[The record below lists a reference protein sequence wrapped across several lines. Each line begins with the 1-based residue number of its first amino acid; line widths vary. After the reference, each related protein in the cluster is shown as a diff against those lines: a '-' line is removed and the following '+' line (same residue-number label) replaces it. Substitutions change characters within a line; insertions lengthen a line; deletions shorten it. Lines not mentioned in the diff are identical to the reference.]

1 MVTGFF
7 YGEYMTKSTR
17 LRYLLKLPVIAA
29 FILVFMLA
37 KDEIREDFNFD
48 RYDLVEKFKR
58 IIPEAASVEEVNYL
72 NSWSKV
78 YDTEGNEAG
87 GYILSSP
94 FCDDIIGYGGII
106 SIAVLAD
113 ENEKITGITV
123 IGHRETPAWVSGL
136 ENIGF
141 FNSWNDKSLAELEK
155 MHVDA
160 VSGAT
165 YTSDAV
171 GKIIR
176 KRTSIFTGNTEYV
189 RSIPKTE
196 ISLLKS
202 PHEAVLYFILFISL
216 LGIFIKK
223 INKFRIFIQLLSII
237 FFGIMSG
244 KFISVYF
251 LESLSLNGIS
261 FLTSFITIILLVLSV
276 FAPLFFNK
284 HYYCYYICPFGGVQ
298 TILGKIPVKKF
309 VPGANTIIFIRRLR
323 LLIFI
328 SLLIAVSAS
337 VKMDLTMIEPF
348 SIFIFSSA
356 SIITISGSIIILIA
370 SVFMKNPWCFYL
382 CPTGQFFDLLKDG
395 VPIMRENKN
404 KRFKD

>member
-1 MVTGFF
+1 M
-7 YGEYMTKSTR
+7 
-17 LRYLLKLPVIAA
+17 
-29 FILVFMLA
+29 
-37 KDEIREDFNFD
+37 
-48 RYDLVEKFKR
+48 
-58 IIPEAASVEEVNYL
+58 NYL

-141 FNSWNDKSLAELEK
+141 FNSWNGKSLAELEK

-165 YTSDAV
+165 YTSEAV

-176 KRTSIFTGNTEYV
+176 KRAGIFTGKTDYV
-189 RSIPKTE
+189 KSVTKTE

-202 PHEAVLYFILFISL
+202 PHEVVLYFILFISL
-216 LGIFIKK
+216 LGIFVKK
-223 INKFRIFIQLLSII
+223 INQFRIFIQLLSII
-237 FFGIMSG
+237 FFGIVSG
-244 KFISVYF
+244 KFISIYF

-261 FLTSFITIILLVLSV
+261 ILTSLTTIVLLVLSV
-276 FAPLFFNK
+276 LIPLFLNR

-309 VPGANTIIFIRRLR
+309 IPKTGIIIFFRRLR

-337 VKMDLTMIEPF
+337 VKMDLTIIEPF
-348 SIFIFSSA
+348 SIFIFSTA
-356 SIITISGSIIILIA
+356 SIITVTGSIIIFTA
-370 SVFMKNPWCFYL
+370 SVFIKNPWCVYL

-395 VPIMRENKN
+395 VPLKGLRSAHPKN
-404 KRFKD
+404 VRSL